1 MTIDSVIVSPS
12 NNFHLQ
18 DMTPKDPNDSWNIE
32 LLAEKANAALAQNEP
47 AEASYL
53 DDSRMA
59 KELTVRNLRRLV
71 ALGAVD
77 APSRQGREAYYGP
90 KHLEQV
96 LSTRELMAKGFT
108 SSSIQ
113 ALRAAS
119 SETPSA
125 SNSID
130 WSESKLESSADVQAS
145 NSPRGPRGPRA
156 NPMPSTSAA
165 MSFLNQVAPSGASA
179 IAPQSSAAA
188 SRLSIDFP
196 KAYQALSPTA
206 SGRSASAASSQASF
220 ETEPFSGV
228 RITVRASAVGGPLTA
243 EQRKSAIEALE
254 EAWRQAQAFKMR
266 TDPSP

>member
-1 MTIDSVIVSPS
+1 
-12 NNFHLQ
+12 
-18 DMTPKDPNDSWNIE
+18 MTPKDPNDSWSIDV
-32 LLAEKANAALAQNEP
+32 LAEKANAALAQNDP
-47 AEASYL
+47 TLASDL

-125 SNSID
+125 TSSSNAID
-130 WSESKLESSADVQAS
+130 WSGSKLESSVDVSGS
-145 NSPRGPRGPRA
+145 NSSWA
-156 NPMPSTSAA
+156 NSMPSTSAA
-165 MSFLNQVAPSGASA
+165 MSFLNQVAPSGASSLA
-179 IAPQSSAAA
+179 SQSAPPPPSG
-188 SRLSIDFP
+188 RLSIDFP

-206 SGRSASAASSQASF
+206 SGRSASSSLSQASF

-228 RITVRASAVGGPLTA
+228 RISVRASAVHGPLTP
-243 EQRKSAIEALE
+243 EQRQSAIEALE
-254 EAWRQAQAFKMR
+254 EAWRQAQAFKAR
-266 TDPSP
+266 TDSSP